1 MIKSDP
7 KLIVALDVETLEEA
21 KALVVVLAPAVDIFK
36 VGSQL
41 FTAYGPE
48 AVRFVQEKGKEVF
61 LDLKYHDIPN
71 TVSNA
76 VQAAVKALAVEGK
89 DKRSILMYT
98 MHIVG
103 GEEMLQKAVD
113 AAKKTA
119 QQNGLRVPLSLGITV
134 LTSEQSREGTKDI
147 VLRRALLA
155 KKAGLDG
162 VVASVEEAALLRK
175 ELGKDFVIVTPRNP
189 TQGC

>member
-1 MIKSDP
+1 
-7 KLIVALDVETLEEA
+7 
-21 KALVVVLAPAVDIFK
+21 DIFK

-41 FTAYGPE
+41 FTACGPA
-48 AVRFVQEKGKEVF
+48 AVRFIQEKGKEVF

-76 VQAAVKALAVEGK
+76 VQAAVKSLAVGGK

-103 GEEMLQKAVD
+103 GEEMLKSAVQ

-119 QQNGLRVPLSLGITV
+119 QGCGLRVPLSLGITV
-134 LTSEQSREGTKDI
+134 LISEQRSNGTNEI
-147 VLRRALLA
+147 V
-155 KKAGLDG
+155 
-162 VVASVEEAALLRK
+162 
-175 ELGKDFVIVTPRNP
+175 
-189 TQGC
+189 